1 VRIRPRLWERRTER
15 RKARKRERRDA
26 EIEKLAAQRTA
37 LRGRDEHTG
46 GYGDHTY
53 PGP

>member
-1 VRIRPRLWERRTER
+1 MRIRPRLWERRTER